1 MNEVTLK
8 IKTVLDSKGLQQAV
22 KEIDGVKSATQQ
34 AGFDI
39 EELSAKPMTR
49 IPELFYYAF
58 KMHHAF
64 INKKETDRILAEEFG
79 GLKEEEL
86 VRLAELYSAPYNTLV
101 FTEEDG
107 EEKNVRR
114 VTIL

>member
-1 MNEVTLK
+1 MAEPLRFQTSDGKEYVLEFNRR
-8 IKTVLDSKGLQQAV
+8 TVREA
-22 KEIDGVKSATQQ
+22 EQ

-39 EELSAKPMTR
+39 DELSAKPMTR
-49 IPELFYYAF
+49 IPELFYFAF

-64 INKKETDRILAEEFG
+64 INKKETDRILTEEFG

-86 VRLAELYSAPYNTLV
+86 VRLAELYSEPYGTLV
-101 FTEEDG
+101 FNEEDG